1 MKRLAATQMQ
11 MKSSNPDTTATAV
24 YCKFIAIANTNNK
37 VIATKL
43 RIGVPFVFMGAK
55 IQIKFESCSLELGK
69 LHATKCQG
77 FLGREGNL
85 VLSDGGVTVRLTR
98 RACNFDGWVW
108 PLLSPHDIDITVN
121 RLEQECRMLICRHLS
136 QRLERQFG
144 LFYITVVIIGGF
156 HLTDRFPTCR
166 DADGLS

>member
-24 YCKFIAIANTNNK
+24 ACKFIAIANTNNK

-77 FLGREGNL
+77 FLGRERNL
-85 VLSDGGVTVRLTR
+85 VLSDGGVTVGLTR

-108 PLLSPHDIDITVN
+108 PLLSTYDIN
-121 RLEQECRMLICRHLS
+121 
-136 QRLERQFG
+136 
-144 LFYITVVIIGGF
+144 
-156 HLTDRFPTCR
+156 
-166 DADGLS
+166 